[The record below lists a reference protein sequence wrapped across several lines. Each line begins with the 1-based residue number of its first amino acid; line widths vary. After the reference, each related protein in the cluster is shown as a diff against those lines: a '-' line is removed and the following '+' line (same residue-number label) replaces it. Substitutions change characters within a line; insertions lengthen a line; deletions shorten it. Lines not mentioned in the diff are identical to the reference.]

1 MREDAEFWGAHASRV
16 PGDGALA
23 IANFSGY
30 VSLLSSFRTGR
41 FGGGTETCTR
51 DACAFQNQSAEMTH
65 TLEGERPEKRLSYI
79 GATCVAGQR
88 NVPAAVARAKTE

>member
-1 MREDAEFWGAHASRV
+1 MRGDAEFWGAHASRV

-41 FGGGTETCTR
+41 FGGAPKRAREG
-51 DACAFQNQSAEMTH
+51 AGAPQNQSAKMTH
-65 TLEGERPEKRLSYI
+65 MLEGERPGKRLSYI